1 MKKSILYFLVVCL
14 MFALSSNAYSGSISY
29 YAELENEEGF
39 DSDGGGP
46 IKMNNLGT
54 VTMQV
59 SVSLYKGGEDE
70 EVDGYARC
78 EAWGGPVITAAAG
91 ISEMDP
97 PGSAFDCDYDT
108 IYVGDDP
115 EYFEFYVEV
124 YIQYGDC
131 ATAFATSYIRW

>member
-1 MKKSILYFLVVCL
+1 MKKSILYFLVICL
-14 MFALSSNAYSGSISY
+14 MFALSSNAYSGSINY
-29 YAELENEEGF
+29 YAELVNEEGF

-46 IKMNNLGT
+46 FKKHNLGT

-78 EAWGGPVITAAAG
+78 EAWGGPIITAAA
-91 ISEMDP
+91 IIDQMDP
-97 PGSAFDCDYDT
+97 PGGAVDSDYDT

-124 YIQYGDC
+124 YIQYGDY
-131 ATAFATSYIRW
+131 ATAHATSGIRW